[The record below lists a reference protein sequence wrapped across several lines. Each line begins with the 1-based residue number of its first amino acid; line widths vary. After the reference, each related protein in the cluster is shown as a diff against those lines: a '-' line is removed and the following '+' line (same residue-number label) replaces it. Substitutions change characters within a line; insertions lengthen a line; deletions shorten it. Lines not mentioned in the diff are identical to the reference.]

1 MIQAID
7 LNPFYSR
14 VANDTLYHDY
24 EKKKDLSDK
33 RYSTKQNKVFLIP
46 KSAPHT
52 RGCEV
57 VQSLGHCANKL
68 TLKSEQ
74 WFDLRVIF
82 ILARGLS
89 SIAVDVECTKVF

>member
-1 MIQAID
+1 MIQALD

-33 RYSTKQNKVFLIP
+33 RYSTKQNNDFFNKT
-46 KSAPHT
+46 A
-52 RGCEV
+52 REE
-57 VQSLGHCANKL
+57 SLGHCANKL

-74 WFDLRVIF
+74 
-82 ILARGLS
+82 
-89 SIAVDVECTKVF
+89 

>member
-1 MIQAID
+1 MIQALD

-33 RYSTKQNKVFLIP
+33 RYSTKQSKVFFN

-57 VQSLGHCANKL
+57 VQSLGHGTNKL

-74 WFDLRVIF
+74 
-82 ILARGLS
+82 
-89 SIAVDVECTKVF
+89 